1 MHSSPQL
8 MSSGANGGS
17 ARTKWKSM
25 ITNAS
30 FRTKKLPDDITVA
43 QVAEAAAAAASA
55 ATSASTVSSQSSPTV
70 LAAQLG
76 AITEENDEPS
86 GVGVKSS
93 FRLSEL
99 VKKKSKPKPT
109 KNKLSNNGG
118 VAQDGSVHHPHSNE
132 NNGALIPNSTD
143 KVAETENKEESELR
157 RRSNEFFGSTQ
168 V

>member
-1 MHSSPQL
+1 
-8 MSSGANGGS
+8 
-17 ARTKWKSM
+17 M

-55 ATSASTVSSQSSPTV
+55 ASVNSSQSSPSV
-70 LAAQLG
+70 LTAQLG

-86 GVGVKSS
+86 GGIGVKSS

-99 VKKKSKPKPT
+99 VKKKSKPKST
-109 KNKLSNNGG
+109 KNKASSNNGG
-118 VAQDGSVHHPHSNE
+118 VAVQDGGSSHHPHSND
-132 NNGALIPNSTD
+132 NNGVLIANPAD
-143 KVAETENKEESELR
+143 WIIDTESKEEAEVR
-157 RRSNEFFGSTQ
+157 RRSNELYGSTQ

>member
-1 MHSSPQL
+1 
-8 MSSGANGGS
+8 
-17 ARTKWKSM
+17 M

-43 QVAEAAAAAASA
+43 QVAEAAAAAAAAAA
-55 ATSASTVSSQSSPTV
+55 ATTSISTGTSQNSPSTLTV
-70 LAAQLG
+70 QLG
-76 AITEENDEPS
+76 SITEENDEPS

-109 KNKLSNNGG
+109 RNKVNGGVSQDGQGGHPHSAENNGG
-118 VAQDGSVHHPHSNE
+118 VVS
-132 NNGALIPNSTD
+132 NSTD
-143 KVAETENKEESELR
+143 WISDSCESKEEVEMR
-157 RRSNEFFGSTQ
+157 RRSNEFNGSTQ